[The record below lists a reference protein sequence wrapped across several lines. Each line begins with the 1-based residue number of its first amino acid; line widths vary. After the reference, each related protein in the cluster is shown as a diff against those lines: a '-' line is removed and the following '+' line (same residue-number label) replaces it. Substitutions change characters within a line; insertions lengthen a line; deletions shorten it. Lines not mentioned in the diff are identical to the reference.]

1 MQGTT
6 NGAIPSIDQSKD
18 LLHRVASSSQLQKS
32 KRLRELLLYLGER
45 ALRDPNCTLR
55 EQEVGVDVL
64 GRPQN
69 YDTSHD
75 TLVRVLVSHLRKK
88 LQEHFAG
95 EGREEPLVI
104 EIPKGS
110 YLPVFRPRSHENGH
124 APLGSR
130 EALAPE
136 QVDEA
141 PQTVPQPRGKRL
153 VIAIAMAVA
162 ISAAVGWALGY
173 TSSRGARRGPPPS
186 VQAFWNQLFGS
197 GQATYLVL
205 SDVNLLDF
213 EMLIGGPVPL
223 SEYEAH
229 EWESLAEQ
237 HIQDPVRREFALEF
251 SSRVTTAMSDVQVAR
266 DFGLLASDLRLP
278 LSIINARDMS
288 SPLISSMNTIL
299 LGSWRANPW
308 VGLFE
313 EQMAF
318 QATYQESP
326 PSFRFVNRSPRPGEE
341 AFYAAE
347 WRRTGYCRI
356 TFVPN
361 PRHTGNVLL
370 ITGSDVISPE
380 AGAQFITSEE
390 SIGQLRQKL
399 GVLPGRPLPHFE
411 VLLRTQIVNSTVP
424 RFEMV
429 AYRPH

>member
-1 MQGTT
+1 VPENTSGTV
-6 NGAIPSIDQSKD
+6 PSVGQTKD
-18 LLHRVASSSQLQKS
+18 LLHRVANSPQFQKS
-32 KRLRELLLYLGER
+32 KRLRELLLYLGDR
-45 ALRDPNCTLR
+45 ALKDPNCTLR
-55 EQEVGVDVL
+55 EQEIGVDVL
-64 GRPQN
+64 GRPEN

-75 TLVRVLVSHLRKK
+75 TLVRVLVSHLRKR

-95 EGREEPLVI
+95 EGHDEPLVI

-110 YLPVFRPRSHENGH
+110 YLPVFRQRVHENGH
-124 APLGSR
+124 ALNSHPEPLLLERFEEVPQAAPRPRWKRIVIGVTM
-130 EALAPE
+130 ALA
-136 QVDEA
+136 V
-141 PQTVPQPRGKRL
+141 
-153 VIAIAMAVA
+153 
-162 ISAAVGWALGY
+162 SAAAGWALGY
-173 TSSRGARRGPPPS
+173 NFNRGARRSQSPS

-197 GQATYLVL
+197 GQQTYLVL

-229 EWESLAEQ
+229 EWDRLAEQ
-237 HIQDPVRREFALEF
+237 HIQDPVRREFAREF
-251 SSRVTTAMSDVQVAR
+251 ASRVTTAMSDVQVAR

-278 LSIINARDMS
+278 LNIINARDMS

-313 EQMAF
+313 DQMAF
-318 QATYQESP
+318 YADYRESP
-326 PSFRFVNRSPRPGEE
+326 PSFRFVNRSPRPGEQ
-341 AFYAAE
+341 AAYAAE

-361 PRHTGNVLL
+361 PRRSGNVLL

-380 AGAQFITSEE
+380 AGARFITSEE

-399 GVLPGRPLPHFE
+399 GVVPGRPLPHFE